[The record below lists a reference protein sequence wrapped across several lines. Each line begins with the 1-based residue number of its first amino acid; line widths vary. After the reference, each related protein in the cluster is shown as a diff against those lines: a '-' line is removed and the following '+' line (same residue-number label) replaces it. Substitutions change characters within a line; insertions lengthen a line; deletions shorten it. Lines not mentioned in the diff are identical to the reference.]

1 MDYKA
6 ERGGQYNPAHVTRNK
21 NKRRN

>member
-6 ERGGQYNPAHVTRNK
+6 ERGGQYNPAHVARNK